1 MIRFLHHVGLSVPD
15 LEVGRA
21 FYEAFGL
28 EARVSGEH
36 LVLRC
41 KGRGQDQ
48 VRLMPGSPKT
58 LSYVAYGTDAAG
70 MKQVRKSLKSHNVAL
85 EDAPFDIDSQGIWFR
100 DPSNDWVHVCEGVA
114 APSAPRPTPEVNTH
128 GRYRRIGQRACDLKS
143 SSRVA
148 SPLRLGHLI
157 KFSPDVDKS
166 IQFYTQVLGMK
177 VSDRAGDILGFL
189 RFGCGGDH
197 HALGLA
203 KSSHSG
209 LHHLS
214 FEVMDID
221 EIEMGA
227 QSLVAKGYTSAF
239 GLGRHVGGSNYFHY
253 IRDPWNS
260 LVEYFWDIDVIPEDD
275 SDWVPL
281 NAAGPHELAAVWSVG
296 PPKEDFAQNY
306 EVPEGFDATPGM
318 ALTEALANG

>member
-28 EARVSGEH
+28 EARVAGEH

-41 KGRGQDQ
+41 KGRAQDQ
-48 VRLMPGSPKT
+48 VRLMPGNPKQ
-58 LSYVAYGTDAAG
+58 LSYVAYGTDAQG
-70 MKQVRKSLKSHNVAL
+70 MREIRDNLAL
-85 EDAPFDIDSQGIWFR
+85 HGIAEHLAPFDIDSQGIWFR
-100 DPSNDWVHVCEGVA
+100 DPSEDWVHVCEAVE
-114 APSAPRPTPEVNTH
+114 APASPRPTPEVNTY
-128 GRYRRIGQRACDLKS
+128 GRYRRIGERACDLS
-143 SSRVA
+143 SISRTA
-148 SPLRLGHLI
+148 HPLRLGHLI
-157 KFSPDVDKS
+157 KFTPDVDRS
-166 IQFYTQVLGMK
+166 IDFYTRVLGMK
-177 VSDRAGDILGFL
+177 VSDKAQDILAFL
-189 RFGCGGDH
+189 RVGCGGDH

-214 FEVMDID
+214 FEVMNID

-227 QSLVAKGYTSAF
+227 QHLMAQGYRHAF

-275 SDWVPL
+275 SQWVPL
-281 NAAGPHELAAVWSVG
+281 NAAGPHELAAVWAVS
-296 PPKEDFAQNY
+296 PPEDDFAQNY
-306 EVPEGFDATPGM
+306 EAPSADAPSLS
-318 ALTEALANG
+318 LTEALANG